1 MLTLRRCALLAIL
14 LLGTATATAFGQEP
28 TQERVDFTINSPY
41 QLRKSAVVF
50 PAGKYILSQVSE
62 NDRDLFALYKDD
74 LRHSPVALIK
84 TTRIW
89 YLTNNYPT
97 KTKIVLDTN
106 EPRPNSFPVVEG
118 WTIPATEGWEVIGV
132 VANQKHVA
140 SESE

>member
-1 MLTLRRCALLAIL
+1 MLTLRRCALLMML
-14 LLGTATATAFGQEP
+14 LLGAATATAFGQEP

-41 QLRKSAVVF
+41 QLRKSDVVF

-62 NDRDLFALYKDD
+62 NDTDLFALYKDD

-84 TTRIW
+84 TTRIR
-89 YLTNNYPT
+89 YLTDKYPT

-106 EPRPNSFPVVEG
+106 EPRPDSFPVVEG

-132 VANQKHVA
+132 VADRKHVA

>member
-1 MLTLRRCALLAIL
+1 MLTPRRCALPAIL
-14 LLGTATATAFGQEP
+14 LLSMATATAFGQEP

-41 QLRKSAVVF
+41 QLRKSDVVF
-50 PAGKYILSQVSE
+50 PAGKYILSQV
-62 NDRDLFALYKDD
+62 NDNDGDLFALYKDD

-84 TTRIW
+84 TTRIM

-106 EPRPNSFPVVEG
+106 EPLPNSFPVVEG

-132 VANQKHVA
+132 VADQKYVA